1 MSSSPDMYHGLI
13 KQANQLC
20 DEAIEILTGK
30 TKEGFIRLVH
40 VREREDALCNLSE
53 CIGMFKHAIKGLKKG
68 EKPIKNYKTLLD
80 EMEALRTELKVH

>member
-53 CIGMFKHAIKGLKKG
+53 
-68 EKPIKNYKTLLD
+68 
-80 EMEALRTELKVH
+80 